1 MKAATLVSV
10 LPHVPMFRS
19 CIRNLVCCCVRMY
32 QFSFLSSRR
41 RAVGWNQPTYDRAIP
56 PVHTHTCTS
65 SLSPSLPLSLLPFFP
80 SSLLPFWVRL
90 WSAKRPSRQK
100 NAKLSQGT
108 VTTVCCKRWDLLL
121 NNPAERWQTSSV
133 WYVPVWFCIQ
143 LPGCTSSR
151 PDVSLSSSSPFV
163 TCCCC
168 WCCWCCCCCCCP
180 PLHPLFRAAAACVWL
195 DGARACMCLVVSR
208 CCSCSRSFAA

>member
-80 SSLLPFWVRL
+80 SSLLGQVVEREETLEAEEREALAGNRDDGVLQALGLAAEQPG
-90 WSAKRPSRQK
+90 
-100 NAKLSQGT
+100 GT
-108 VTTVCCKRWDLLL
+108 VANLQRVVRSGMVLYSIARLYL
-121 NNPAERWQTSSV
+121 VPA
-133 WYVPVWFCIQ
+133 
-143 LPGCTSSR
+143 
-151 PDVSLSSSSPFV
+151 
-163 TCCCC
+163 
-168 WCCWCCCCCCCP
+168 
-180 PLHPLFRAAAACVWL
+180 
-195 DGARACMCLVVSR
+195 
-208 CCSCSRSFAA
+208 